1 MQADPEEDED
11 AFLSE
16 IADIVM
22 EANDEPSIRDE
33 GPSEDFEI
41 PGSMSV
47 EPSYRRHLLE
57 ELQANV
63 NKNPRHVPEG
73 ALTWK
78 DSVTAEVHGMTIVKK
93 TQRTWRMPANETI
106 VWEKIDEKAI
116 ELEADEEPLDDLD
129 LEDIEREFQAKLDL
143 AAAATFEKTLVR
155 MVKSKE
161 KEYEEIKRQKEEH
174 MARIR

>member
-1 MQADPEEDED
+1 MGATSFGKEQQSQKDAAQEDPADDEE

-22 EANDEPSIRDE
+22 DANEEASVRDE

-41 PGSMSV
+41 PGSISV
-47 EPSYRRHLLE
+47 EPSHRRHLLE

-63 NKNPRHVPEG
+63 NNVPRFVPEG

-78 DSVTAEVHGMTIVKK
+78 DTVTAEVHGIIIVKK
-93 TQRTWRMPANETI
+93 TTRTWRMPGGET
-106 VWEKIDEKAI
+106 VFWEKVDEKAI
-116 ELEADEEPLDDLD
+116 ELEPDEEPLDDLD

-143 AAAATFEKTLVR
+143 AAQTTLEKTLVR
-155 MVKSKE
+155 MVKGKE
-161 KEYEEIKRQKEEH
+161 
-174 MARIR
+174 